1 MKDNPAAFSANAQ
14 VLVIGNATIDE
25 TFEVATLPQT
35 GESLLGSLR
44 FQDVGGKGANV
55 AAIFARCGL
64 ATRFTTVVG
73 NDERG
78 KAIVDTLSAEAL
90 KLDVVFSDACRT
102 DVSVIFSDQCGDN
115 TIVSTVQAVQSLE
128 YTKAIQA
135 LKVLRH
141 QDILVLQANLAES
154 LIRQLIQHANRA
166 GVVVVFNPSPYAPWV
181 NSIIQDVDIV
191 FVNSREC
198 TQLTGMH
205 GTNAVAALL
214 QLGPKQV
221 VLTCGEAG
229 ALLGSAISEIS
240 YAESPVFERSASI
253 AATALDT
260 TGAGDTFLAVA
271 VASACIRSS
280 ALDQL
285 ALEHAAK
292 AAAITIGR
300 YGTLTAF
307 PDALALTEILR
318 KP

>member
-1 MKDNPAAFSANAQ
+1 MKDNPAAFKANAQ

-25 TFEVATLPQT
+25 TFAVANLPQT
-35 GESLLGSLR
+35 GESLLGSLC

-64 ATRFTTVVG
+64 ATHFTTVVG
-73 NDERG
+73 NDDRG

-90 KLDVVFSDACRT
+90 KLDIVSSDACRT
-102 DVSVIFSDQCGDN
+102 DVSVIFSDQHGDN

-128 YTKAIQA
+128 HTKAIQA
-135 LKVLRH
+135 LKLLRH

-154 LIRQLIQHANRA
+154 LIQKLVRHANRA
-166 GVVVVFNPSPYAPWV
+166 GVVVVFNPSPYTPWV
-181 NSIIQDVDIV
+181 NSVIQNVDIV

-198 TQLTGMH
+198 TQLTGMQ
-205 GTNAVAALL
+205 GANAVEALL
-214 QLGPKQV
+214 QRGPKQV
-221 VLTCGEAG
+221 VLTCGESG
-229 ALLGSAISEIS
+229 ALLGSAISES
-240 YAESPVFERSASI
+240 RYPGAAVFERAASI

-271 VASACIRSS
+271 LASACIRGS

-285 ALEHAAK
+285 ALVHAAK

-300 YGTLTAF
+300 YGTFAAF
-307 PDALALTEILR
+307 PDALALAEILSE
-318 KP
+318 P